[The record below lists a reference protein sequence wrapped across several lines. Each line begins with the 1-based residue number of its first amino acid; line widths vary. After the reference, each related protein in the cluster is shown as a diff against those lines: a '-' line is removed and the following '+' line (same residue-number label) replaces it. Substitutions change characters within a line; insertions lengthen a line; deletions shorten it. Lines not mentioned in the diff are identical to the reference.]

1 MGLVVCFFC
10 ASMATAIATIR
21 SPPPLGAGL
30 RTSIC
35 LFSFVLGMLKIYCL
49 SKICQ
54 YKNHQ
59 ASCLVLPNRFS
70 LKCMILRGDFVLF
83 LKQDYESRVFKLRNE
98 IFVKFF
104 ILQNKNKINN
114 LEHVLRDKLTRRFCR
129 GERSKGGYAEMI
141 FVEKDGCG

>member
-59 ASCLVLPNRFS
+59 ASCMVLPNRFS

-83 LKQDYESRVFKLRNE
+83 LKQDCECRVFKLRNE
-98 IFVKFF
+98 IFVEFF
-104 ILQNKNKINN
+104 I
-114 LEHVLRDKLTRRFCR
+114 
-129 GERSKGGYAEMI
+129 
-141 FVEKDGCG
+141 

>member
-1 MGLVVCFFC
+1 MNGWVWLFCLCC
-10 ASMATAIATIR
+10 ASLATAFATMR

-49 SKICQ
+49 SEICQ

-59 ASCLVLPNRFS
+59 ARCMVLPNRFS
-70 LKCMILRGDFVLF
+70 LMCMILRGDFVLF
-83 LKQDYESRVFKLRNE
+83 LKQDCEIREFKLRNE

-104 ILQNKNKINN
+104 I
-114 LEHVLRDKLTRRFCR
+114 
-129 GERSKGGYAEMI
+129 
-141 FVEKDGCG
+141 